1 MNNQDKTYTDVVK
14 RVKQLKDLYNHIPI
28 YIILSALYVAF
39 CAGVFDGGRISQHIP
54 FWSPICM
61 VGGYGLS
68 IVGYYI
74 YLKHGSIFESYYKK
88 WKKRKIEEY
97 LKREE
102 ERISSIERW
111 E

>member
-1 MNNQDKTYTDVVK
+1 MKNSNSNYKEALK
-14 RVKQLKDLYNHIPI
+14 RVKQLKDFYNHIPV

-39 CAGVFDGGRISQHIP
+39 CLGVFDGGRISQHIP

-68 IVGYYI
+68 LLGYYI

-88 WKKRKIEEY
+88 WEKQKIKEY
-97 LKREE
+97 LDQEIYSETKT
-102 ERISSIERW
+102 SRW